1 MSQGLTREQQ
11 LKLDMEE
18 LLKLPPFMRF
28 IFELIQRSGYLDATT
43 DGSVERTFAMN
54 GRRQLARE
62 ILDMVELGQPV
73 AHPDKL
79 PILTLMQTLR
89 EEAQQHTESRNEK
102 PSRYDRTADLGLDED
117 DESDRA

>member
-1 MSQGLTREQQ
+1 MSEKLTREQQ

-18 LLKLPPFMRF
+18 LLKLAPFMRF

-43 DGSVERTFAMN
+43 DGSVERILVSS

-62 ILDMVELGQPV
+62 ILDMVEIGQPA
-73 AHPDKL
+73 AHPGNM

-102 PSRYDRTADLGLDED
+102 SSRYDRTAELADPDED
-117 DESDRA
+117 DAD